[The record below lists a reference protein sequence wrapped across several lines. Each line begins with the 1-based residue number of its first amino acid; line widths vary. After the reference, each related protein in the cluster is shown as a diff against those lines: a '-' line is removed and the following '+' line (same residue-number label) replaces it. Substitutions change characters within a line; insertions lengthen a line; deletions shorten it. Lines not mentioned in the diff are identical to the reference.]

1 MTESITLTIDGVEV
15 SGLSGV
21 TILELAQEIGIKIPT
36 LCQDP
41 HLESIGACRI
51 CLVEDEKRGRVHAA
65 CVTPIAPGMVINTSS
80 PRVIEYRKTVVKLML
95 ASHPDSC
102 LVCEKGN
109 RCKLRQIAADLG
121 IGLVEYYP
129 MPNFTGTQE
138 VNPFILRDL
147 SKCILCAKC
156 IRSDHELVVEGA
168 IDYTDRGFEARP
180 ATITDGP
187 LEAI

>member
-80 PRVIEYRKTVVKLML
+80 PRVIEYRKTV
-95 ASHPDSC
+95 
-102 LVCEKGN
+102 
-109 RCKLRQIAADLG
+109 
-121 IGLVEYYP
+121 
-129 MPNFTGTQE
+129 
-138 VNPFILRDL
+138 
-147 SKCILCAKC
+147 
-156 IRSDHELVVEGA
+156 
-168 IDYTDRGFEARP
+168 
-180 ATITDGP
+180 
-187 LEAI
+187 